1 MSILNNHIGDL
12 SESFLHF
19 LDDDN
24 YSKESQTYCEEK
36 SNTYHDTSYIW
47 CKVCNK
53 IFCTRCSLNHLIQ
66 NQINHIPSDKS
77 FLRKEHLDVEF
88 HRDCKKINEI
98 QKYID
103 EYFNKNNKNVMSQNE
118 YKSLC
123 EIYAQF
129 LEFVKDLSN
138 FLENFKNKIQIAM
151 NNIQNRCKNAGF
163 GNLREDY
170 IRQNFKEIKNKFQI
184 IDTKFSK
191 NKDFLP
197 TQLKNYHDDLL
208 SGYDEYKKIK
218 ELLENNKTRNNN
230 ASEIGDDCYKIK
242 NILNN
247 AINCVK
253 GCKLNCEKL
262 MNEIKI

>member
-1 MSILNNHIGDL
+1 MSIANNRIGDL

-24 YSKESQTYCEEK
+24 YSKDSQTYCEEK

-47 CKVCNK
+47 CKVCDK
-53 IFCTRCSLNHLIQ
+53 IYCTRCSLNHLIQ
-66 NQINHIPSDKS
+66 NQFNHTPSDKA

-98 QKYID
+98 QKHI
-103 EYFNKNNKNVMSQNE
+103 EELLNKNKNDISQNE

-123 EIYAQF
+123 EMLAKF
-129 LEFVKDLSN
+129 MEFVKDLSN

-151 NNIQNRCKNAGF
+151 NHIQNRIKNAGF
-163 GNLREDY
+163 GNVREDDILQNLKK
-170 IRQNFKEIKNKFQI
+170 IRSKFQM
-184 IDTKFSK
+184 IDTNFCK

-197 TQLKNYHDDLL
+197 TQLKKYHDNLFE
-208 SGYDEYKKIK
+208 GYDEYQKIK
-218 ELLENNKTRNNN
+218 ELLDNNKSRNNII
-230 ASEIGDDCYKIK
+230 SEIGDDCYKIK
-242 NILNN
+242 SILNN

-262 MNEIKI
+262 MNEIKIK